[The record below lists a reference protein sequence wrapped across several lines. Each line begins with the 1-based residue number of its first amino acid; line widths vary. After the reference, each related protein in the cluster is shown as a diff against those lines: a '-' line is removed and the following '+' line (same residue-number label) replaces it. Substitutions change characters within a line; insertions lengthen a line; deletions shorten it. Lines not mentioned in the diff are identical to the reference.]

1 MLIKEVIVHRVD
13 KERHQ
18 NCTLILKPNCL
29 QVDELLTDAVAK
41 VRKAYGTTAGRA
53 YGTFQED
60 LVTFPFSGLLRQYVS
75 KKISMHDFSVK
86 SMHILGRE
94 MSGQALATGGYAFF
108 VSYEENDK
116 PYFMVILLK
125 LRGGVGID
133 ERALTLSKNFN
144 LDIDHL
150 HEAARINVN
159 NWEANEGNYI
169 SFVKKGK
176 ADANFTDYFRK
187 FLGCAEFVES
197 REQTGLLIKAIRDYC
212 VDSQLSP
219 EEAKKVKE
227 KAFEYFQEQAR
238 DKKSISLA
246 ALSMRFNDEQP
257 QAFLEYIEHNAV
269 EISDGFEPHK
279 STFRQLKRVG
289 GKDADLNI
297 NFDLG
302 LLGKRV
308 LYDKIKK
315 ELHIVDLP
323 PSLIAQLDAEMT

>member
-1 MLIKEVIVHRVD
+1 MLIKEAIVHRVD

-18 NCTLILKPNCL
+18 NCTLVLKKECL
-29 QVDELLTDAVAK
+29 QVDELLTDAVSK

-60 LVTFPFSGLLRQYVS
+60 LVAYPFSGLLQQYMNGEVS
-75 KKISMHDFSVK
+75 MLNLSVASMTLLVK
-86 SMHILGRE
+86 E
-94 MSGQALATGGYAFF
+94 MNGQALATGGYAFF
-108 VSYEENDK
+108 VSYEENEK

-133 ERALTLSKNFN
+133 EKALTLSKNFN
-144 LDIDHL
+144 LDVDHL
-150 HEAARINVN
+150 HEAARVNVT
-159 NWEANEGNYI
+159 NWGAAEGNYI

-176 ADANFTDYFRK
+176 TDADFTDYFRK

-212 VDSQLSP
+212 VASKLDP

-227 KAFEYFQEQAR
+227 KAFDYFQEQAR

-246 ALSMRFNDEQP
+246 ALSMRFNDEKP
-257 QAFLEYIEHNAV
+257 KAFLEYIEQNAV

-279 STFRQLKRVG
+279 TTFRQLKRVG
-289 GKDADLNI
+289 GKDADFNI

-323 PSLIAQLDAEMT
+323 PGLVAQLDAEMT